1 MKFEFRIILQ
11 PTYLNFSDN
20 FIFHQFKIGILS
32 DITSTLENMLK
43 INLI

>member
-20 FIFHQFKIGILS
+20 FIFLQSKIGILN
-32 DITSTLENMLK
+32 DPTSAL
-43 INLI
+43 